1 MGICIRDPDDSRVRA
16 KSSSLS
22 IDPTNTSSFGDYA
35 IFLETVHRDYDRAE
49 EMYERAIAADPS
61 NADILGYYA
70 VFLETVRRDYDRA
83 DTMYGWAIAADPS
96 NADILGVYAVFLKNE
111 PFSPGILPDWPGST

>member
-1 MGICIRDPDDSRVRA
+1 
-16 KSSSLS
+16 
-22 IDPTNTSSFGDYA
+22 
-35 IFLETVHRDYDRAE
+35 
-49 EMYERAIAADPS
+49 MYERAIAADPDHVYS
-61 NADILGYYA
+61 LRNYA